1 MSATAPPA
9 IIKTISIT
17 GGAAEDFQKGKSTR
31 RRRNSRKSNQGETMT
46 PDTSVTL
53 VPVEKPSLL
62 QVAPPPPSTPAP
74 QVQKPVPAPTST
86 KLVLAPPKKR
96 ETRLLLKGPKVSTA
110 TSGGASSSQSHTRK
124 NVRKITLGLRSLTL
138 KINKAKRIH
147 KKVEEMKKDE
157 VKALLLEKGLL
168 KKDKKDPP
176 ESLMRQMYSD
186 YLLITTK
193 GM

>member
-1 MSATAPPA
+1 MSTAPVVAPT
-9 IIKTISIT
+9 IKTISIT

-31 RRRNSRKSNQGETMT
+31 RRRSRKSDESSGA
-46 PDTSVTL
+46 DSSVTF
-53 VPVEKPSLL
+53 VPVEKPL
-62 QVAPPPPSTPAP
+62 QGGAS
-74 QVQKPVPAPTST
+74 KPVAQPTPKPAAAPTPVPESTT

-110 TSGGASSSQSHTRK
+110 TTSGGATSAHSHTRK

-168 KKDKKDPP
+168 KPGKKDPP